1 MDFSAEELNF
11 ISDLFKPEVQE
22 VKPNHKLTLQ
32 SSVPAGIAHL
42 LSNASLT
49 LLAKVAHYQLW
60 FPLDLKIDPSGVINP
75 TLSAPEVI
83 DTKGTQRSWRWSQ
96 LNIKS
101 EGFYIESISST
112 GIFLKPL
119 KDNSRLGN
127 MKNVQFTLPNE
138 ECISIDIERIRQN
151 KSGMAAKITRII
163 TGKEQLRT
171 YLFEE
176 HKRQY
181 SALYENGQLV
191 NEIR

>member
-1 MDFSAEELNF
+1 M
-11 ISDLFKPEVQE
+11 
-22 VKPNHKLTLQ
+22 
-32 SSVPAGIAHL
+32 
-42 LSNASLT
+42 
-49 LLAKVAHYQLW
+49 W
-60 FPLDLKIDPSGVINP
+60 FPLDLEIDPSGVINP

-138 ECISIDIERIRQN
+138 ECISIDIEPIRQN
-151 KSGMAAKITRII
+151 KSGMAAKITRIN